1 MNKFRQHPILI
12 LLVINLLVGLMTF
25 RSYGLSWDE
34 PLFYDYGEALKY
46 AYNPVNW
53 FSGDFNVENSFGSS
67 GSDHANR
74 GPAYL
79 FIAAP
84 LVSLLKRLG
93 LDLASAWHLTNFLTF
108 QLGIY
113 LLYRLASKWMSSWSA
128 LAVAAFFAWQPLL
141 WGHAFIN
148 PKDIPFLVFFLGS
161 IVFGFEMVDDWL
173 TQNSKPKI
181 SKIILAAFFL
191 GIATSIRVL
200 GPLAAII
207 TILYFGLR
215 TALGDDTL
223 GVRTS
228 VRITSE
234 TTGRLKSALLNLA
247 PIWLYAIISIAVMFI
262 SWPYLWLDPIGKF
275 IEVFVFMSDNPT
287 QLNVLFAG
295 ENYRADEIP
304 RRYLPMLLA
313 YTLTEPFWLLAGF
326 GGLIAFW
333 KADTKRRLTLAL
345 LIFWFLI
352 PFAYVL
358 LRRPAMYDGFRHFLF
373 ILPPVFIFAG
383 FAFDALFSW
392 LKQAW
397 QRSLFTLAVLAFGI
411 LPIVQ
416 LHPYQYVYYNNLAGG
431 VGGVFR
437 NYETEYWLTCYRE
450 AVLQL
455 NAEALAGSQ
464 LFVRREPY
472 IAAYYASPNV
482 AIRDFRAEQSDMQS
496 GDYYLV
502 SARSNEDLRF
512 LRDEPAF
519 IEISR
524 MGATFCVIKQ
534 MP

>member
-79 FIAAP
+79 FIAIP
-84 LVSLLKRLG
+84 FVSLLKRLG

-128 LAVAAFFAWQPLL
+128 LAAAALFAWQPLL

-173 TQNSKPKI
+173 TQNSKRKI

-234 TTGRLKSALLNLA
+234 TTGRLKSALLNLV

-275 IEVFVFMSDNPT
+275 IEVFVFMS
-287 QLNVLFAG
+287 
-295 ENYRADEIP
+295 
-304 RRYLPMLLA
+304 
-313 YTLTEPFWLLAGF
+313 
-326 GGLIAFW
+326 
-333 KADTKRRLTLAL
+333 
-345 LIFWFLI
+345 
-352 PFAYVL
+352 
-358 LRRPAMYDGFRHFLF
+358 
-373 ILPPVFIFAG
+373 
-383 FAFDALFSW
+383 
-392 LKQAW
+392 
-397 QRSLFTLAVLAFGI
+397 
-411 LPIVQ
+411 
-416 LHPYQYVYYNNLAGG
+416 
-431 VGGVFR
+431 
-437 NYETEYWLTCYRE
+437 
-450 AVLQL
+450 
-455 NAEALAGSQ
+455 
-464 LFVRREPY
+464 
-472 IAAYYASPNV
+472 
-482 AIRDFRAEQSDMQS
+482 
-496 GDYYLV
+496 
-502 SARSNEDLRF
+502 
-512 LRDEPAF
+512 
-519 IEISR
+519 
-524 MGATFCVIKQ
+524 
-534 MP
+534 